1 MVNRANSGL
10 STGNLAKRRRDGAND
25 TLLRNDRSVAFAP
38 CRLKITCAISEISA
52 VATSSHWVHIPRGF
66 HGRLDDERGWV
77 MTTSASPE
85 ETADS
90 VRVPKGLSPLP
101 QFIFAS
107 RWLQL
112 PLYLGL
118 IVAQVVYVIVFLKD
132 LWHLVLQSFSVSE
145 QMIMLVV
152 LGLIDVVMISNLLIM
167 VIVGGYETFVS
178 RMNLNRHPDQPE
190 WLSHVN
196 ASVLKIKLAMAI
208 IGISSIHLLR
218 TFIEAG
224 SLGTPKAT
232 YTEAGIMWQSIIHGL
247 FILSA
252 IGIAVVDRLGQPVYG
267 GRRTE
272 GHA

>member
-1 MVNRANSGL
+1 MSAAPEARA
-10 STGNLAKRRRDGAND
+10 
-25 TLLRNDRSVAFAP
+25 
-38 CRLKITCAISEISA
+38 
-52 VATSSHWVHIPRGF
+52 
-66 HGRLDDERGWV
+66 
-77 MTTSASPE
+77 ASP
-85 ETADS
+85 APA
-90 VRVPKGLSPLP
+90 RLRPLP
-101 QFIFAS
+101 GLIFAS

-118 IVAQVVYVIVFLKD
+118 IVAQCVYVALFLKE
-132 LWHLVLQSFSVSE
+132 LWHLVTHTFTFNE
-145 QMIMLVV
+145 QQIMLVV

-178 RMNLNRHPDQPE
+178 RLELQNHPDQPE

-224 SLGTPKAT
+224 NLGSTNT
-232 YTEAGIMWQSIIHGL
+232 NYTEAGVMWQAIIHGL

-252 IGIAVVDRLGQPVYG
+252 IGIATVDRMGLTAANGK
-267 GRRTE
+267 
-272 GHA
+272 H

>member
-1 MVNRANSGL
+1 MS
-10 STGNLAKRRRDGAND
+10 LAADDPVVPARERV
-25 TLLRNDRSVAFAP
+25 LR
-38 CRLKITCAISEISA
+38 
-52 VATSSHWVHIPRGF
+52 
-66 HGRLDDERGWV
+66 
-77 MTTSASPE
+77 
-85 ETADS
+85 
-90 VRVPKGLSPLP
+90 PLP
-101 QFIFAS
+101 QLIFGS

-118 IVAQVVYVIVFLKD
+118 IVAQGVYVILFLKE
-132 LWHLVLQSFSVSE
+132 LWHLVLHSFDFSE
-145 QMIMLVV
+145 QQIMLVV

-178 RMNLNRHPDQPE
+178 RLELEGHPDQPE

-224 SLGTPKAT
+224 GLGSGRTT
-232 YTEAGIMWQSIIHGL
+232 FTETGIMWQTIIHTV

-252 IGIAVVDRLGQPVYG
+252 IGIAYVDKLSNDS
-267 GRRTE
+267 TE
-272 GHA
+272 NAKHAVSH